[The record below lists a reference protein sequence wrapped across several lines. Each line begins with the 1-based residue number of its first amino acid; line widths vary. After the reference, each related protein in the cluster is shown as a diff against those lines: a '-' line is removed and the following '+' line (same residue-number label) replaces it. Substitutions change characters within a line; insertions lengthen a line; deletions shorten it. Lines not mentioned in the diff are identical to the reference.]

1 MGRGFRVRLRVRL
14 GVRVRVITDANLH
27 TLASATFHTAVVKD
41 DGVAPLLRL
50 PPGVAVSLAP
60 DEAEEA
66 AAAAA
71 AHEQRNAHD
80 LKIEDFLK
88 QDLKQEATC
97 TGGPQAGVR
106 SSMGAHAKIKEG

>member
-50 PPGVAVSLAP
+50 PPGVAASLAP

-71 AHEQRNAHD
+71 AHE
-80 LKIEDFLK
+80 
-88 QDLKQEATC
+88 
-97 TGGPQAGVR
+97 
-106 SSMGAHAKIKEG
+106 